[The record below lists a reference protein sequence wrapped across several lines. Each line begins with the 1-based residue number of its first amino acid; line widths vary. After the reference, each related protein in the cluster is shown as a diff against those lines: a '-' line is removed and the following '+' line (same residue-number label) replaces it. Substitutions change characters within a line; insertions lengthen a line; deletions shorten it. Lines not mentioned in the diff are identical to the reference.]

1 MPIDQSKV
9 RVDGIY
15 SAGNNQ
21 HRKVVRIESGNV
33 YRESRSGN
41 LQNDWAPGHT
51 LASPTP
57 VAKFAEDCTGI
68 ISLPS

>member
-21 HRKVVRIESGNV
+21 HRKVVRIESGNF
-33 YRESRSGN
+33 Y
-41 LQNDWAPGHT
+41 
-51 LASPTP
+51 
-57 VAKFAEDCTGI
+57 
-68 ISLPS
+68 